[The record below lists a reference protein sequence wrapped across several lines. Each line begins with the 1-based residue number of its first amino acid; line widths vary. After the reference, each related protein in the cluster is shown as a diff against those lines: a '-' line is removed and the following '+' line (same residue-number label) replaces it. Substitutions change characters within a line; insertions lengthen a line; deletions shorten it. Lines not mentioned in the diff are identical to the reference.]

1 MSETTVRRKLK
12 EMGLHLVVSTEMYA
26 GAKRYAIYDNDVF
39 VIAYQSVEDLAGH
52 FLDSVSE

>member
-12 EMGLHLVVSTEMYA
+12 EMGLHLVVSTEIYA

-52 FLDSVSE
+52 FFR